1 LAANKCRWLQMEA
14 KPADKCALTLTSN
27 LLIFPLFLLLQL
39 IGFITHGGSKLCN
52 EVTLK
57 PPRNFST

>member
-1 LAANKCRWLQMEA
+1 MEA